1 MATGQS
7 VDEPEPEPMDVDS
20 FDSDKPDDMSQVRKL
35 TPNQNKR
42 KLLQG
47 HWC

>member
-1 MATGQS
+1 MATGWF
-7 VDEPEPEPMDVDS
+7 VDVDEPMDVDS
-20 FDSDKPDDMSQVRKL
+20 FDSEKPDDMSQVRKL

>member
-7 VDEPEPEPMDVDS
+7 VDAEEPMDVNS

-42 KLLQG
+42 KLLQE